1 MGIVLLF
8 MITTISIVYTLA
20 NPDKQPIIS
29 NKTSGYAGIAL
40 GSVAGLCLF
49 IFLLIPGISRLVT
62 G

>member
-1 MGIVLLF
+1 

-29 NKTSGYAGIAL
+29 NKTLGYAGIAL

-49 IFLLIPGISRLVT
+49 IFLLIPGIIRLVT